1 MADGNDKA
9 LTKPV
14 DHMRARWEH
23 FHHEADI
30 GIRGIGP
37 DLATALEQAALAMTA
52 VICEPSQVSQ
62 TSEIELACEAPDP
75 EFLLVNWIDALVY
88 AMAIRRMLFS
98 DFRVAIDQ
106 SRLTAR
112 VRGEP
117 INIERHQPAVEIKG
131 ATLTG
136 LRVYR
141 DAFGACV
148 AECIVDV

>member
-1 MADGNDKA
+1 MGDGNDKA
-9 LTKPV
+9 LARPV
-14 DHMRARWEH
+14 DHMQARWEH

-52 VICEPSQVSQ
+52 VICEPAHVSP
-62 TSEIELACEAPDP
+62 TTEVELVCEGSDP

-98 DFRVAIDQ
+98 DFRVVIDRL
-106 SRLTAR
+106 RLTAR

-117 INIERHQPAVEIKG
+117 IDIPRHQPAVEIKG